1 MAMQSSAILA
11 SILRTRRAM
20 RMTAPE
26 LARRRDRQWAAL
38 QPALRR
44 TPALADLA
52 GKEPGAFPIVTPA
65 DMRRDY
71 GAWNSL
77 GLDHHR
83 LCRAADAA
91 ETGSEEGI
99 IANLGVGWSTGT
111 SGQRGLFIAD
121 ADERA
126 DYIGQSL
133 ARLLPLRAMLRP
145 QRIALHLRA
154 NSNLYSDVGG
164 RFFAFRHFP
173 LAEPAAATREALAAF
188 APTILIAPPHR
199 LLALAGDNGRG
210 HGAMPALRHI
220 FFGSEPMSEAEIDWV
235 GQVFGVRPRS
245 IYQATEG
252 FIGAACAAG
261 ALHLN
266 EHSLAIELEPVAGTA
281 GFRPVVTDL
290 RRHSQPVVRVRLDDY
305 LEPTGERCACGYAG
319 RVIRPVA
326 GRVGDIW
333 RWAGQAIAPG
343 AVADCLDGLLGVP
356 ARWQAIG
363 DSQQVA
369 LRLDPDIPAE
379 NARRV
384 AAALKERL
392 DIPVAVTLTRMPPAE
407 PFPKRRRVM
416 WNG

>member
-1 MAMQSSAILA
+1 MQSSAILA

-20 RMTAPE
+20 RMTAAE
-26 LARRRDRQWAAL
+26 LARQRDRQWAAL

-52 GKEPGAFPIVTPA
+52 GKETDAFPIVAPA
-65 DMRRDY
+65 EMRRDY

-91 ETGSEEGI
+91 ETGSGEGL
-99 IANLGVGWSTGT
+99 IAGLGVGWSTGT

-121 ADERA
+121 AGERA

-164 RFFAFRHFP
+164 RFFAFRYFP
-173 LAEPAAATREALAAF
+173 LAEPVAATRAALAAF

-199 LLALAGDNGRG
+199 LLALAEGYGRG
-210 HGAMPALRHI
+210 RGAMPALQHM

-235 GQVFGVRPRS
+235 GAVFGVRPRS

-252 FIGAACAAG
+252 FVGAACAAG

-266 EHSLAIELEPVAGTA
+266 EHSLAIELEPVADTA

-305 LEPTGERCACGYAG
+305 LEATGESCACGYAG
-319 RVIRPVA
+319 RVVRPVA

-333 RWAGQAIAPG
+333 RWGRLAIGPG

-356 ARWQAIG
+356 TLWQAIG
-363 DSQQVA
+363 GSQAVE
-369 LRLDPDIPAE
+369 LRLDPRIPAE
-379 NARRV
+379 SAER
-384 AAALKERL
+384 AAAQFRERL
-392 DIPVAVTLTRMPPAE
+392 AIPVAVSLSHGRPAE
-407 PFPKRRRVM
+407 PFPKRRRVV
-416 WNG
+416 WRD

>member
-1 MAMQSSAILA
+1 MQSSAILA

-26 LARRRDRQWAAL
+26 LARQRDRQWAAL

-52 GKEPGAFPIVTPA
+52 GKEPGAFPVVAPA

-77 GLDHHR
+77 GLDHDR

-91 ETGSEEGI
+91 ETGSAEGI
-99 IANLGVGWSTGT
+99 IDGLGVGWSTGT

-121 ADERA
+121 ANERA

-164 RFFAFRHFP
+164 RFFAFRYFP

-199 LLALAGDNGRG
+199 LLALAEGNGCG
-210 HGAMPALRHI
+210 VSMPALRHI

-235 GQVFGVRPRS
+235 GEVFGVRPRS

-252 FIGAACAAG
+252 FVGAACTAG

-266 EHSLAIELEPVAGTA
+266 EHSLAIELEPVADTP

-305 LEPTGERCACGYAG
+305 LELAGESCACGYAG
-319 RVIRPVA
+319 RVVRPVA

-333 RWAGQAIAPG
+333 RWGRQAIAPG
-343 AVADCLDGLLGVP
+343 AVADCLDSLLGVP
-356 ARWQAIG
+356 ALWQVIG
-363 DSQQVA
+363 GPQTVE
-369 LRLDPDIPAE
+369 LRLDPRVPAE
-379 NARRV
+379 SAER
-384 AAALKERL
+384 AAAQFRERL
-392 DIPVAVTLTRMPPAE
+392 SIPVAVSLSHGRPAE
-407 PFPKRRRVM
+407 PFPKRRRVV
-416 WNG
+416 WHD